1 MRVIICSKGYY
12 YDKIEI
18 DFVKEKDM
26 KNNSI
31 GTKKKQNDILL
42 RVEGFNRRW
51 DIQLDDT
58 DRWNNFKNRFLNLY
72 TSDISKQMEKDG
84 SIDEF
89 FNIIGIHRVINVID
103 SMILGRHPIYTYF
116 LNAKNIQEFLLGL
129 QVIFWMKTITIEAK
143 KRFFKSIQDAIAIT
157 GVQLVIKQTNTD
169 TLLYPAGAKLL
180 DRKLVDDNLD
190 WLSQHP
196 KSYEL
201 FKNAL
206 LKTNKKGEEREIVD
220 CLRLSLELLIKDILH
235 NKKSLENQ
243 KNELG
248 NYFKSKN
255 VSVEL
260 TNLFWTVLDYYS
272 KYQNNNAKHENGVPS
287 DEVEFILYL
296 TGVLMRF
303 LLTK

>member
-1 MRVIICSKGYY
+1 
-12 YDKIEI
+12 
-18 DFVKEKDM
+18 M
-26 KNNSI
+26 KNSS
-31 GTKKKQNDILL
+31 TRTKQNDILL
-42 RVEGFNRRW
+42 RVEGFYRRW
-51 DIQLDDT
+51 DIPLDVT
-58 DRWNNFKNRFLNLY
+58 DRWNSFKNRALNFY
-72 TSDISKQMEKDG
+72 ISDISKQMEKD
-84 SIDEF
+84 SSTDEF
-89 FNIIGIHRVINVID
+89 FQIIGIHREVKVFETIFLERN
-103 SMILGRHPIYTYF
+103 PIYDYF
-116 LNAKNIQEFLLGL
+116 IKAKNIQEVLLGI
-129 QVIFWMKTITIEAK
+129 QVIFWMENITIEAK
-143 KRFFKSIQDAIAIT
+143 KRFLKNIQDAIVIT
-157 GVQLVIKQTNTD
+157 GVPLVIKQANTD
-169 TLLYPAGAKLL
+169 ILLYPAGAKLL

-190 WLSQHP
+190 WLSQYP

-220 CLRLSLELLIKDILH
+220 CLRLSLELLIKDILQ

-260 TNLFWTVLDYYS
+260 SNLFWTILDYYS

>member
-1 MRVIICSKGYY
+1 MDV
-12 YDKIEI
+12 
-18 DFVKEKDM
+18 
-26 KNNSI
+26 
-31 GTKKKQNDILL
+31 
-42 RVEGFNRRW
+42 
-51 DIQLDDT
+51 T
-58 DRWNNFKNRFLNLY
+58 DRWNSFKNRALNFY
-72 TSDISKQMEKDG
+72 ISDISKQMEKD
-84 SIDEF
+84 SSTDEF
-89 FNIIGIHRVINVID
+89 FQIIGIHREVKVFETIFLERN
-103 SMILGRHPIYTYF
+103 PIYDYF
-116 LNAKNIQEFLLGL
+116 IKAKNIQEVLLGI
-129 QVIFWMKTITIEAK
+129 QVIFWMENITIEAK
-143 KRFFKSIQDAIAIT
+143 KRFLKNIQDAIVIT
-157 GVQLVIKQTNTD
+157 GVPLVIKQANTD
-169 TLLYPAGAKLL
+169 ILLYPAGAKLL

-190 WLSQHP
+190 WLSQYP

-206 LKTNKKGEEREIVD
+206 LKTDKKGEEREIVD
-220 CLRLSLELLIKDILH
+220 CLRLSLELLIKDILQ

-260 TNLFWTVLDYYS
+260 SNLFWTILDYYS